1 MIESAVG
8 NSHRR
13 FYGVNMQKLG
23 EEVTIEGKRTWFSDD
38 DGGLVIR
45 DEQNVAPIL
54 EANKASYNQ
63 TDERARWGNGARVAE
78 IPNSVIADLNVKGS
92 MRGFAVVDQKRMK
105 AFLNDPENRFLRTRP
120 GRI

>member
-1 MIESAVG
+1 MGLEM
-8 NSHRR
+8 R
-13 FYGVNMQKLG
+13 KLA
-23 EEVTIEGKRTWFSDD
+23 EEQTIEGKRTWFADG

-54 EANKASYNQ
+54 EANKAAYNQ
-63 TDERARWGNGARVAE
+63 IDERARWGDGARVAE
-78 IPNSVIADLNVKGS
+78 IPNSVIADLNVKGI

>member
-23 EEVTIEGKRTWFSDD
+23 EEVTQEGKRTWFADG

-63 TDERARWGNGARVAE
+63 IDERARWGDGARVAE
-78 IPNSVIADLNVKGS
+78 IPNSVIADLNVKGI

-105 AFLNDPENRFLRTRP
+105 AFLNDPANRFLRTRP
-120 GRI
+120 GRV